1 MSVAPAENYAS
12 EGAEIKV
19 EEVKSLGKGPSII
32 IADKNRR
39 RSERGMLILAP
50 PEKKESAW
58 KRALNIW
65 SGRLRPLL
73 ESFAFRVTL
82 VACLIFALFG
92 GGLFVMFDIPDDP
105 GIPILDALM
114 IVVMVLFVLEM
125 VINGVVDYKTYPLSF
140 FFWMDALG
148 TVSMIFEISTLL
160 GPGGKMQT
168 TSGGV
173 DATLIRVARVA
184 KVGARVG
191 RLSKL
196 MKCISYY
203 LKDKDKRLDLSQN
216 PAEAKKLSG
225 RLMLTLSTK
234 VSLLTILL
242 VLAIPLFSI
251 AQYPEQDLS
260 MLVWGNKLEADYQ
273 RSYSDLNAAPSMN
286 TTSLLE
292 DSVQEM
298 MTFYDVGTANY
309 FPYRLDAF
317 TEEVTLPDGRQV
329 TIPGASLLASQAAP
343 RQLSDVMRITVK
355 CKIDRPGCPANLYFN
370 FYSPRRI
377 EVALDM
383 GLAAFIILLM
393 IFVSANLN
401 QTLHKLVVQP
411 MESMLSVVKD
421 NASQLLKQFGLEDDM
436 EADEDLEETE
446 LLEGIFKKFA
456 RLASLAAGRNEATA
470 EELAGMDES
479 ARGVMMEMM
488 NVQVSTA
495 AHVQETSANT
505 SLRASAVSAPPTGSE
520 GLEESH
526 HVMALSDLP
535 DVPVIASL
543 PVSRDHIESFDL
555 DVLDLDSEGQSK
567 VAIHIFFDT
576 AVGKTTGR
584 YWSEALTFKRF
595 HAVVKAGYNNL
606 PYHNYT
612 HACDVLHTVYRLLSL
627 TSARQWLG
635 SVDQYALL
643 VAALCHDIG
652 HQGRTNPFLVELGN
666 ELALR
671 YNDKSPL
678 ENMHCA
684 KLFEIAS
691 NQDTDVFK
699 QMDKETKKQAR
710 RICIAAILH
719 TDNVNHFEM
728 VREISKIYEMASDL
742 CELQASQPD
751 LLPQYI
757 EQVMQK
763 NSLQWLELFLHFADV
778 SNPLKP
784 FPVCQKWAWR
794 VLDEFFEQGDEEK
807 SLGLPV
813 GMLNDR
819 DKINRPGSQH
829 GFIQFLVAPL
839 VFGTVRIFPDLHPVS
854 TQMAENLA
862 QWKTLW
868 VEDAHPSEE
877 DVAKKEADVQ
887 KIKDISASLW

>member
-355 CKIDRPGCPANLYFN
+355 CKIDRPGWTCHISRNRRSQAVLKCGSKAADFGLLAQCPTATSFGPSMDGNASSSGSSIGEWIRTLNSGGFL
-370 FYSPRRI
+370 S
-377 EVALDM
+377 LSDDM
-383 GLAAFIILLM
+383 PAEEQDEQQQAAASSSDPAMPVQPEQAALAAALAAAHAEGTCVPCVFHPVTGGCLKGQTCTYCHLAHPDVRASHTRRVRKQTRDSIKRRVLPLFRPPLDLQERHDALQEEAATHEYARRLII
-393 IFVSANLN
+393 
-401 QTLHKLVVQP
+401 
-411 MESMLSVVKD
+411 
-421 NASQLLKQFGLEDDM
+421 GYLEDPERVAQDRR
-436 EADEDLEETE
+436 ALEE
-446 LLEGIFKKFA
+446 
-456 RLASLAAGRNEATA
+456 
-470 EELAGMDES
+470 
-479 ARGVMMEMM
+479 
-488 NVQVSTA
+488 
-495 AHVQETSANT
+495 
-505 SLRASAVSAPPTGSE
+505 
-520 GLEESH
+520 
-526 HVMALSDLP
+526 
-535 DVPVIASL
+535 
-543 PVSRDHIESFDL
+543 
-555 DVLDLDSEGQSK
+555 
-567 VAIHIFFDT
+567 
-576 AVGKTTGR
+576 
-584 YWSEALTFKRF
+584 
-595 HAVVKAGYNNL
+595 
-606 PYHNYT
+606 
-612 HACDVLHTVYRLLSL
+612 
-627 TSARQWLG
+627 
-635 SVDQYALL
+635 
-643 VAALCHDIG
+643 
-652 HQGRTNPFLVELGN
+652 
-666 ELALR
+666 
-671 YNDKSPL
+671 
-678 ENMHCA
+678 
-684 KLFEIAS
+684 
-691 NQDTDVFK
+691 
-699 QMDKETKKQAR
+699 
-710 RICIAAILH
+710 
-719 TDNVNHFEM
+719 
-728 VREISKIYEMASDL
+728 
-742 CELQASQPD
+742 
-751 LLPQYI
+751 
-757 EQVMQK
+757 
-763 NSLQWLELFLHFADV
+763 
-778 SNPLKP
+778 
-784 FPVCQKWAWR
+784 
-794 VLDEFFEQGDEEK
+794 
-807 SLGLPV
+807 
-813 GMLNDR
+813 
-819 DKINRPGSQH
+819 
-829 GFIQFLVAPL
+829 
-839 VFGTVRIFPDLHPVS
+839 
-854 TQMAENLA
+854 
-862 QWKTLW
+862 
-868 VEDAHPSEE
+868 EDADPAAAAE
-877 DVAKKEADVQ
+877 
-887 KIKDISASLW
+887 

>member
-1 MSVAPAENYAS
+1 
-12 EGAEIKV
+12 
-19 EEVKSLGKGPSII
+19 
-32 IADKNRR
+32 
-39 RSERGMLILAP
+39 MLILAP

-887 KIKDISASLW
+887 KIKDQAAELEARVL

>member
-355 CKIDRPGCPANLYFN
+355 CKIDRPGCFLSLSDDMPAEEQDEQQQAAA
-370 FYSPRRI
+370 SSSDPAMPVQP
-377 EVALDM
+377 EQAA
-383 GLAAFIILLM
+383 LAAALAAAHAEGTCVPCVFHPVTGGCLKGQTCTYCHLAHPDVRASHTRRVRKQTRDSIKRRVLPLFRPPLDLQERHDALQEEAATHEYARRLII
-393 IFVSANLN
+393 
-401 QTLHKLVVQP
+401 
-411 MESMLSVVKD
+411 
-421 NASQLLKQFGLEDDM
+421 GYLEDPERVAQDRR
-436 EADEDLEETE
+436 ALEE
-446 LLEGIFKKFA
+446 
-456 RLASLAAGRNEATA
+456 
-470 EELAGMDES
+470 
-479 ARGVMMEMM
+479 
-488 NVQVSTA
+488 
-495 AHVQETSANT
+495 
-505 SLRASAVSAPPTGSE
+505 
-520 GLEESH
+520 
-526 HVMALSDLP
+526 
-535 DVPVIASL
+535 
-543 PVSRDHIESFDL
+543 
-555 DVLDLDSEGQSK
+555 
-567 VAIHIFFDT
+567 
-576 AVGKTTGR
+576 
-584 YWSEALTFKRF
+584 
-595 HAVVKAGYNNL
+595 
-606 PYHNYT
+606 
-612 HACDVLHTVYRLLSL
+612 
-627 TSARQWLG
+627 
-635 SVDQYALL
+635 
-643 VAALCHDIG
+643 
-652 HQGRTNPFLVELGN
+652 
-666 ELALR
+666 
-671 YNDKSPL
+671 
-678 ENMHCA
+678 
-684 KLFEIAS
+684 
-691 NQDTDVFK
+691 
-699 QMDKETKKQAR
+699 
-710 RICIAAILH
+710 
-719 TDNVNHFEM
+719 
-728 VREISKIYEMASDL
+728 
-742 CELQASQPD
+742 
-751 LLPQYI
+751 
-757 EQVMQK
+757 
-763 NSLQWLELFLHFADV
+763 
-778 SNPLKP
+778 
-784 FPVCQKWAWR
+784 
-794 VLDEFFEQGDEEK
+794 
-807 SLGLPV
+807 
-813 GMLNDR
+813 
-819 DKINRPGSQH
+819 
-829 GFIQFLVAPL
+829 
-839 VFGTVRIFPDLHPVS
+839 
-854 TQMAENLA
+854 
-862 QWKTLW
+862 
-868 VEDAHPSEE
+868 EDADPAAAAE
-877 DVAKKEADVQ
+877 
-887 KIKDISASLW
+887 